1 MTLDVL
7 MAGPMVMLQKAA
19 APMVLAPI
27 VGMPAVSAGI

>member
-7 MAGPMVMLQKAA
+7 VAGPMVMLQKAA

-27 VGMPAVSAGI
+27 VAMPTVSAGM